1 MTVIHDNATKCY
13 IRLYSLIEIV
23 ISVKKQQIQQQ
34 QQQQQNNKE
43 KNLTNKDF

>member
-34 QQQQQNNKE
+34 QQQQQRKKLDE
-43 KNLTNKDF
+43 